1 MILKGPRGKE
11 SAEMIEREHTSDQQE
26 TRRELPKENNSL
38 TSVRASKDNENSA
51 RFDGHY
57 FVFLGQIDILRG

>member
-1 MILKGPRGKE
+1 
-11 SAEMIEREHTSDQQE
+11 MIEREHTSDQQE
-26 TRRELPKENNSL
+26 TRRELLQENDSL